1 MRPAIA
7 AKNRI
12 AIACALIAVMTAT
25 PVAAQRQMR
34 HVAYDSDHAEHSTPT
49 ASAFVPTDT
58 WVYALLNRLATWGYI
73 DTAFLGLR
81 PWTRAECARLVEEAE
96 ENVDQQ
102 DGPAEVKK
110 LLAALHAEFRNEL
123 EGTSIGKY
131 AVHVDSVYAR
141 TLAIGGQPL
150 NDSYHFGQ
158 TVINDF
164 GRPYAAGFN
173 QVLGLSG
180 RADTGPFT
188 FYLRGEYQHVP
199 GTAGLSQAV
208 RETIAAAD
216 GVPVQPERTIPATN
230 QFRLLD
236 TYVAA
241 AVGGMQFAF
250 GKQSLWWGPGE
261 GDAMI
266 LSTNAEPF
274 YMLRLTRTSPVQLP
288 WIFAYLGPMRFDS
301 FLGRL
306 AGHHFPPRPFSYGQ
320 KISFKPTPNLE
331 FGFSRTAVFAG
342 EGVTPLTFSTFF
354 HSFFST
360 SSGTTPGFDLRR
372 NPGARHSSFDFSYR
386 LPFLRRWVTLY
397 SDSVVHDDVSPVS
410 APRRAAINPGVY
422 LAHLP
427 KLPKFDLRVEAIN
440 TDPPTARSVGGK
452 FIYWEGIYRDAYT
465 NKGNLL
471 GSWIGREGKGG
482 QAWLSYWL
490 GPASRVQIGYR
501 RAKLAK
507 DFIPGGGTQN
517 DIFAT
522 STMRVRPSLDVAAL
536 VQYER
541 WTVPVLA
548 SGAPSNLSVSLQLTW
563 FPHLISRLR

>member
-12 AIACALIAVMTAT
+12 AIVCAMITLMSTT
-25 PVAAQRQMR
+25 PVAAQRHTR
-34 HVAYDSDHAEHSTPT
+34 HITYDSHDAEHSTPT
-49 ASAFVPTDT
+49 ASAFVPMDSR
-58 WVYALLNRLATWGYI
+58 VYALLSRLATWGYI
-73 DTAFLGLR
+73 DTGFFGLR

-102 DGPAEVKK
+102 DGPAEVKES
-110 LLAALHAEFRNEL
+110 LAALHAEFRNEL
-123 EGTSIGKY
+123 EGTGSGKY
-131 AVHVDSVYAR
+131 SAHVDSIYAR
-141 TLAIGGQPL
+141 TVAIGGKPL

-164 GRPYAAGFN
+164 GRPYAAGFD

-180 RADTGPFT
+180 EAQAGTFT
-188 FYLRGEYQHVP
+188 FYLRGEYQHAP

-208 RETIAAAD
+208 REVIGAAD
-216 GVPVQPERTIPATN
+216 GVPVQPERVIPATN
-230 QFRLLD
+230 QLRLLD

-241 AVGGMQFAF
+241 SFGGMQFTL

-274 YMLRLTRTSPVQLP
+274 YMLRLTRTTPVQLP
-288 WIFAYLGPMRFDS
+288 WIFGYLGPMRFD
-301 FLGRL
+301 FFFGHL
-306 AGHHFPPRPFSYGQ
+306 AGHRFPPRPFLYGQ
-320 KISFKPTPNLE
+320 KISFKPSPNLE

-360 SSGTTPGFDLRR
+360 SSGTAPGFDLRR
-372 NPGARHSSFDFSYR
+372 NPGARHASFDFSYR
-386 LPFLRRWVTLY
+386 LPFLRHWVTLY

-427 KLPKFDLRVEAIN
+427 KLPKFDLRVEGIS
-440 TDPPTARSVGGK
+440 TDPPTERSVGGK

-490 GPASRVQIGYR
+490 GPTSRVQIGYR

-517 DIFAT
+517 DIFVGSAL
-522 STMRVRPSLDVAAL
+522 RARPSLDIAAL

-548 SGAPSNLSVSLQLTW
+548 SGPQSNLLVSLQLTW
-563 FPHLISRLR
+563 FPHLFARLH